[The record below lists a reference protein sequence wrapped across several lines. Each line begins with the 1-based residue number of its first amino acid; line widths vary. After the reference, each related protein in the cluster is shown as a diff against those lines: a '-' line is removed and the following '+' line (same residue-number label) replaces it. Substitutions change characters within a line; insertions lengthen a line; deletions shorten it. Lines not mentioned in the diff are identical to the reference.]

1 MAKKSKPQKKAAKS
15 KSAGKKKTTLSIK
28 KNALVAAATATSQP
42 ANINC
47 TFTGGIGQVT
57 ATLFRKGAMINMQS
71 ISSSGVINFSDVQSG
86 DAISVNGVCT
96 GICEIRISIPTTP
109 GTPKRFTK
117 IILGVFRV
125 N

>member
-15 KSAGKKKTTLSIK
+15 KTAGKKSLSIK
-28 KNALVAAATATSQP
+28 KNAQVATATANSQP

-47 TFTGGIGQVT
+47 VFTGGIGQMT
-57 ATLFRKGAMINMQS
+57 AALFRKGAMINMQS
-71 ISSSGVINFSDVQSG
+71 ISSSGVINFSEVQSG
-86 DAISVNGVCT
+86 DAISLNGVCT
-96 GICEIRISIPTTP
+96 GRADVTISVPTTP

-117 IILGVFRV
+117 IIIGVFRI